1 MIGNAPFFV
10 VGVLFLMGLLGIF
23 LTKNLIKIAIAVSI
37 LGSSV
42 NIFLVAL
49 GYRTGGTIPVHF
61 LAGEGSTM
69 VMPTPQAM
77 TLTAIVIALATTA
90 LLLSLIMLVWRHY
103 GTIDVD
109 EIRRLR
115 G

>member
-10 VGVLFLMGLLGIF
+10 VGLLFLWGLMAIF
-23 LTKNLIKIAIAVSI
+23 TQKNLIKIAMAITI

-42 NIFLVAL
+42 NMFLVAL
-49 GYRTGGTIPVHF
+49 GYRTGGRVPIHF
-61 LAGEGSTM
+61 LEGDGGPM
-69 VMPTPQAM
+69 VLPTPQAM

-90 LLLSLIMLVWRHY
+90 LILSLIMLIYRHY
-103 GTIDVD
+103 GTINVD
-109 EIRRLR
+109 EVRRLR

>member
-10 VGVLFLMGLLGIF
+10 VGVLFLMRLLGIF
-23 LTKNLIKIAIAVSI
+23 MTKNLIKIAIAVSI

>member
-23 LTKNLIKIAIAVSI
+23 MTKNLIKIAIAVSI

-103 GTIDVD
+103 GTVDVD

>member
-10 VGVLFLMGLLGIF
+10 VGVLFLMGLVAIF
-23 LTKNLIKIAIAVSI
+23 MSKNLIKIAIAVSI
-37 LGSSV
+37 LGSAV

-49 GYRTGGTIPVHF
+49 GYREGGTIPVHF
-61 LAGEGSTM
+61 LAGEGTTM
-69 VMPTPQAM
+69 VLPTPQAM

-103 GTIDVD
+103 GTLDVD

>member
-10 VGVLFLMGLLGIF
+10 VGVLFLMGLVNLF
-23 LTKNLIKIAIAVSI
+23 LSKNLIKIAIAISI
-37 LGSSV
+37 IGSAV
-42 NIFLVAL
+42 NIFLVSL
-49 GYRTGGTIPVHF
+49 GYRAGGTIPVHF

-69 VMPTPQAM
+69 VLPTPQAM

-103 GTIDVD
+103 GTLDID

>member
-10 VGVLFLMGLLGIF
+10 VGVLFLMGLVGIF
-23 LTKNLIKIAIAVSI
+23 MSKNLIKIAIAVSI
-37 LGSSV
+37 LGSAV

-49 GYRTGGTIPVHF
+49 GYRAGGTIPVHF
-61 LAGEGSTM
+61 LAGEGTTM
-69 VMPTPQAM
+69 VLPTPQAM

-90 LLLSLIMLVWRHY
+90 LLLSLIMLVWPITEPLTWTRS
-103 GTIDVD
+103 G
-109 EIRRLR
+109 

>member
-10 VGVLFLMGLLGIF
+10 VGVLFLMGLVGIF
-23 LTKNLIKIAIAVSI
+23 MSKNLIKIAIAVSI
-37 LGSSV
+37 LGSAV

-49 GYRTGGTIPVHF
+49 GYRAGGTIPVHF
-61 LAGEGSTM
+61 LAGEGTTM
-69 VMPTPQAM
+69 VLPTPQAM

-103 GTIDVD
+103 GTLDVD

>member
-23 LTKNLIKIAIAVSI
+23 MTKNLIKIAIAVSI

-61 LAGEGSTM
+61 LAGEGTTM

>member
-10 VGVLFLMGLLGIF
+10 VGVLFMMALVGIF
-23 LTKNLIKIAIAVSI
+23 MSRNLIKIAIAVTI

-42 NIFLVAL
+42 NLFLVSL
-49 GYRTGGTIPVHF
+49 GYRAGGSVPIHF
-61 LAGEGSTM
+61 LAGEGEVM
-69 VMPTPQAM
+69 VLPTPQAM
-77 TLTAIVIALATTA
+77 TLTAIVIALAVTA
-90 LLLSLIMLVWRHY
+90 LLLSLIMHVWRHY

-109 EIRRLR
+109 EVRRLR

>member
-10 VGVLFLMGLLGIF
+10 VGVLFLMGLVAIF
-23 LTKNLIKIAIAVSI
+23 MSKNLIKIAIAVSI
-37 LGSSV
+37 LGSAV

-49 GYRTGGTIPVHF
+49 GYRAGGTIPVHF
-61 LAGEGSTM
+61 LAGEGTTM
-69 VMPTPQAM
+69 VLPTPQAM

-103 GTIDVD
+103 GTLDVD

>member
-1 MIGNAPFFV
+1 MIGNAPFFT
-10 VGVLFLMGLLGIF
+10 VGILFMMGLVGIF
-23 LTKNLIKIAIAVSI
+23 MTRNLIKIAIAVSI

-42 NIFLVAL
+42 NLFLVSL
-49 GYRTGGTIPVHF
+49 GYRDGGSVPIHF
-61 LAGEGSTM
+61 LAGDGEIM
-69 VMPTPQAM
+69 VLPTPQAM
-77 TLTAIVIALATTA
+77 TLTAIVIALAVTA

-109 EIRRLR
+109 EVRRLR